1 MSLLKEHNIEFTI
14 VEYLKSPL
22 TVDEVIA
29 LSKKLKKSPGEMVR
43 KGEADFK
50 GNSLGTFINDEKKM
64 ADAISQFPKI
74 MERPIA
80 VLGDKAIIGRP
91 PENVLTLLTGKENT

>member
-1 MSLLKEHNIEFTI
+1 VSLLKEHKIEFTI
-14 VEYLKSPL
+14 IEYLKSPL
-22 TVDEVIA
+22 TVDEVIT

-43 KGEADFK
+43 KNEADFK
-50 GNSLGTFINDEKKM
+50 ENSLGTFINDEKKM

-80 VLGDKAIIGRP
+80 VLGDNAIIGRP
-91 PENVLTLLTGKENT
+91 PENVLTLLTGKENA

>member
-29 LSKKLKKSPGEMVR
+29 LSKKLKKSTGEMVR
-43 KGEADFK
+43 KNEADFK
-50 GNSLGTFINDEKKM
+50 GNSFGTFINDEKKM